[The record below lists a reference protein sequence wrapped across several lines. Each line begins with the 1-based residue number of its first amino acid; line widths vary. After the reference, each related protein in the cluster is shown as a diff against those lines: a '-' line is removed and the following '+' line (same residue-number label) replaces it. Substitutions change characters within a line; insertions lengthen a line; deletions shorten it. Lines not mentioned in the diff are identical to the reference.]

1 MPCVCIILQILM
13 DRVAKGRVTT
23 IPFVLKVEI
32 WPFVSALNVLRN
44 MSLCVV
50 ATESPTIT
58 NVSSSGKP
66 VSRKQTLP
74 SSKTHLAVSQFRLL
88 KFKRVSKWAPKAPT
102 CLPFGYEKWV
112 KMGFAGCGHLRRGHP
127 PKITNVNSSW
137 KPVPITQ
144 DIRIVEKRTLQ

>member
-1 MPCVCIILQILM
+1 M

-74 SSKTHLAVSQFRLL
+74 SSKTHLAVSQFRLYTKIQKDEQVGTVGTHL
-88 KFKRVSKWAPKAPT
+88 LVLWALEESIDGVSCVW
-102 CLPFGYEKWV
+102 WRRS
-112 KMGFAGCGHLRRGHP
+112 HL
-127 PKITNVNSSW
+127 
-137 KPVPITQ
+137 
-144 DIRIVEKRTLQ
+144 

>member
-50 ATESPTIT
+50 ETESPTIT

-74 SSKTHLAVSQFRLL
+74 SSKTHLAVSQFILL
-88 KFKRVSKWAPKAPT
+88 KSKKGQESGHCRHPLA
-102 CLPFGYEKWV
+102 CPFGYDY
-112 KMGFAGCGHLRRGHP
+112 
-127 PKITNVNSSW
+127 
-137 KPVPITQ
+137 KPRVIMVR
-144 DIRIVEKRTLQ
+144 IRYIF